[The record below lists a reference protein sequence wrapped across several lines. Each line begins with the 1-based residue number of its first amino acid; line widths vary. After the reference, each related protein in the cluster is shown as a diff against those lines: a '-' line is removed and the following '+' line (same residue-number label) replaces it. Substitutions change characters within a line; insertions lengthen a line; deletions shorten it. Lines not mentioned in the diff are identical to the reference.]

1 MKIQEKIT
9 SLDDDIDSLM
19 ITANVLLKIH
29 TASII
34 KLVLADK
41 NTEPNLQYQLEITIS
56 KGKLQLS
63 LKFHTIESLSWR
75 AGREKNLN
83 ETDNLQCVY

>member
-1 MKIQEKIT
+1 MKIQENIT

-41 NTEPNLQYQLEITIS
+41 STEPNLHFRQYQLETTIS
-56 KGKLQLS
+56 KGNLACVTAVVFKISNYRIIILACRKRKKL
-63 LKFHTIESLSWR
+63 K
-75 AGREKNLN
+75 
-83 ETDNLQCVY
+83 